1 MDHSSE
7 PMTTCTQC
15 IGSMF
20 QAAQEVVT
28 VAMAAVMVAPEARA
42 AMAAAARWVAF
53 LAEAILAEEATGAEL
68 TVETTVATDPEAEA
82 RVAAVLLVATAG
94 ETVVPGMTV
103 VAEEKGKQGVVA
115 AQGPAAAAAAL
126 VEEAMVVDSE
136 AAVQA
141 REGMMEVAKGTG
153 RKVGGDSVEGEWVD
167 RTVEAAMAEA
177 VKEAVRGAA
186 RAAAASVKVVADSMG
201 EEGTGADRASIEGP
215 SVARGAE
222 GTADLAAARAARAVA
237 ARTVVALAAAGT
249 VVVMVEWAGLVVAE
263 MEGWRGMAAA
273 RAEAKVEAARVGVAS
288 LCAMRQSHPRTPPS
302 PSRGTGFH
310 YR

>member
-136 AAVQA
+136 AA
-141 REGMMEVAKGTG
+141 
-153 RKVGGDSVEGEWVD
+153 
-167 RTVEAAMAEA
+167 
-177 VKEAVRGAA
+177 
-186 RAAAASVKVVADSMG
+186 
-201 EEGTGADRASIEGP
+201 
-215 SVARGAE
+215 
-222 GTADLAAARAARAVA
+222 
-237 ARTVVALAAAGT
+237 
-249 VVVMVEWAGLVVAE
+249 
-263 MEGWRGMAAA
+263 
-273 RAEAKVEAARVGVAS
+273 
-288 LCAMRQSHPRTPPS
+288 
-302 PSRGTGFH
+302 
-310 YR
+310 